1 MFCRVDTNTKG
12 HQQWFYFKVRNTKV
26 STRYQFSICN
36 FTKPFSLFKQGMQIH
51 MLSKKRQK
59 EHIEK
64 LEERIAAYEIGLA
77 DEESKK

>member
-1 MFCRVDTNTKG
+1 
-12 HQQWFYFKVRNTKV
+12 
-26 STRYQFSICN
+26 
-36 FTKPFSLFKQGMQIH
+36 

-77 DEESKK
+77 DEESKKEAEELASDQNVGDGA